1 MSGSAS
7 DRSWTWTGLGLEVL
21 ASSIGASVPPALFSP
36 LELVKTR
43 LQAQGTS
50 GLPVIYRGGFLPSLQ
65 AIYRSDGV
73 FLTHSHGWLP
83 FVARDFLYCGLRLGL
98 YPTMRSL
105 VAGGRESTRSSSGNG
120 ISSGS
125 SGSSSGSS
133 SSSSGSSIALVDRI
147 IAGGLTGAFGSA
159 LATPLDLV
167 RVRMSCDG
175 GRVDTRT
182 GLLATGLRAGKPPEW
197 ASSRACLR
205 DTVAREGLRGMYRG
219 TGPTAVRAFVISGA
233 HLASYDHSKG
243 LLAARG
249 WNEGPAMHAACATVA
264 AFFATTASL
273 PPDNIKSRVMVARR
287 GSSVTVRVRK
297 ASAKGAKSN
306 EGCPVVVGNPL

>member
-1 MSGSAS
+1 MSRSAS
-7 DRSWTWTGLGLEVL
+7 DPSWTWTGLGLEVV

-105 VAGGRESTRSSSGNG
+105 VAGDRESTRSSSGN
-120 ISSGS
+120 SSVRSGNS
-125 SGSSSGSS
+125 DSGSSSIGL
-133 SSSSGSSIALVDRI
+133 IDRI

-197 ASSRACLR
+197 ASSWTCLR

-287 GSSVTVRVRK
+287 GSSVTVRVHK
-297 ASAKGAKSN
+297 ASAKVVLSN
-306 EGCPVVVGNPL
+306 EGCPVLVGGFL